1 MTAKPKMS
9 AKVEEDIQELM
20 SRVREVETELQTL
33 PSAQREILMQHL
45 GELRRRIARH
55 ESAQTPDPQ

>member
-1 MTAKPKMS
+1 MS

-20 SRVREVETELQTL
+20 SRAREVEIELQTL
-33 PSAQREILMQHL
+33 PSAQREIVMQHL

-55 ESAQTPDPQ
+55 ESGQHADHQ

>member
-1 MTAKPKMS
+1 MS

-20 SRVREVETELQTL
+20 SRVREVETELQTM
-33 PSAQREILMQHL
+33 PSAQREIVMQHL

-55 ESAQTPDPQ
+55 ESEQRADRQ